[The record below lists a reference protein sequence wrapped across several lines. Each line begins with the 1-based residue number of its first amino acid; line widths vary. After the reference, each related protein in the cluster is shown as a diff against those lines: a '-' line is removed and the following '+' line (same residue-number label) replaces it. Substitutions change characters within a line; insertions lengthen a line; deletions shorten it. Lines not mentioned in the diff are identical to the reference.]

1 MNLIRLL
8 ELHAQ
13 LIISRPHS
21 TIDTHSV
28 GSRLLLVMSGRTQ
41 KLFTRNQ
48 IGDQRRNMTSD
59 TYLASILARII
70 PEIVLLRTRVALLEG
85 KSPQGAADDVD
96 ELLIS
101 RTGIEPPWMTA

>member
-1 MNLIRLL
+1 
-8 ELHAQ
+8 
-13 LIISRPHS
+13 
-21 TIDTHSV
+21 
-28 GSRLLLVMSGRTQ
+28 
-41 KLFTRNQ
+41 
-48 IGDQRRNMTSD
+48 MTSD

-101 RTGIEPPWMTA
+101 LTEIEPPLMSQELRQDTLRAIAEGHGLHPLDPNDDPLTS